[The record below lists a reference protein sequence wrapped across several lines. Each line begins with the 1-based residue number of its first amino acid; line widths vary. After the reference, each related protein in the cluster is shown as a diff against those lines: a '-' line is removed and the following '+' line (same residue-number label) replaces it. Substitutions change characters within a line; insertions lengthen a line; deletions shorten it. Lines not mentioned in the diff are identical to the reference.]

1 VRGEE
6 IVIKDVLGV
15 VTRTVAHGIV
25 IKTADLLVV
34 LTERMIVNVQHG
46 VETATVVIGARGLV
60 MVLLVMALLVM
71 ALLVMA
77 LLVMALLPEVSTG
90 GSCCPSPLC

>member
-1 VRGEE
+1 
-6 IVIKDVLGV
+6 
-15 VTRTVAHGIV
+15 
-25 IKTADLLVV
+25 
-34 LTERMIVNVQHG
+34 
-46 VETATVVIGARGLV
+46 V
-60 MVLLVMALLVM
+60 MVLLVM